1 MSIGFGK
8 KVYSKYNELVE
19 LYPSATF
26 TAHITDA
33 ILLQSSPSDKGFLSL
48 LSSLVNETIEK
59 CKETSSSECVKVDE
73 NSSVALIEKTV
84 YNAKCE
90 SKKVMLKDNEH
101 GVYEANNTIPT
112 WLENGY
118 MVDFHQVQVRK
129 CDPRF
134 DAPCTNCK

>member
-1 MSIGFGK
+1 
-8 KVYSKYNELVE
+8 
-19 LYPSATF
+19 
-26 TAHITDA
+26 
-33 ILLQSSPSDKGFLSL
+33 
-48 LSSLVNETIEK
+48 
-59 CKETSSSECVKVDE
+59 
-73 NSSVALIEKTV
+73 
-84 YNAKCE
+84 
-90 SKKVMLKDNEH
+90 MLKDNEH